1 MGLSFIISFKSFPR
15 HAEAREIAFWRFRA
29 TRKHGKLLFGVSAP
43 RGSMENGFLV
53 FPRHAEVW
61 EIAFW
66 CFRATRKYEKLL
78 FGVSAPRGS
87 MKNCFLVLD
96 TLYLR

>member
-1 MGLSFIISFKSFPR
+1 LRGFLLSSLLN
-15 HAEAREIAFWRFRA
+15 RFRA
-29 TRKHGKLLFGVSAP
+29 AREHENLLFGVSAP
-43 RGSMENGFLV
+43 RGSMKICFLA
-53 FPRHAEVW
+53 FLRHAEAW
-61 EIAFW
+61 KIAFW
-66 CFRATRKYEKLL
+66 RFCATRKYEKLL

>member
-1 MGLSFIISFKSFPR
+1 
-15 HAEAREIAFWRFRA
+15 
-29 TRKHGKLLFGVSAP
+29 
-43 RGSMENGFLV
+43 MENGFLV